1 MLLIAHILIAL
12 SGLAA
17 AGLALLKPSSAKINA
32 SYGLLASTIISG
44 VLLIVIAHAS
54 ILHTCISGL
63 TFTALMYAGIAAA
76 SRKMAVETI
85 RTDA

>member
-1 MLLIAHILIAL
+1 MLLIAHILVAL

-17 AGLALLKPSSAKINA
+17 AGLAFLKPSDTKINT
-32 SYGLLASTIISG
+32 SYALLASTILSG

-54 ILHTCISGL
+54 ILHTCVSGL

-76 SRKMAVETI
+76 SRKLAAETV
-85 RTDA
+85 RTDS

>member
-1 MLLIAHILIAL
+1 MLLITHILIAL
-12 SGLAA
+12 SGLAV

-32 SYGLLASTIISG
+32 SYGLLISTIVSG

-63 TFTALMYAGIAAA
+63 TFTALMYTGIAAA
-76 SRKMAVETI
+76 TRRLAAETI
-85 RTDA
+85 RTDS